1 MSVRQKFV
9 PEYKVD
15 YKGLDLVRRD
25 WSQLTKI
32 ASIEV
37 IKILFNNGGLD
48 GVYQFIQNLNSSL
61 DAFKD

>member
-1 MSVRQKFV
+1 MMSRGEFT
-9 PEYKVD
+9 PEYKID

-25 WSQLTKI
+25 WSVLTKE

-48 GVYQFIQNLNSSL
+48 GVY
-61 DAFKD
+61 